1 MPHPI
6 SPSNLLCLR
15 CSLIATFSLFEIR
28 HFCPHGIAFARLMK
42 KEHKSHAE
50 PALWGFAQRTFP
62 SGSRPQIHFCWGRIS
77 LVLLG
82 LTIVGWLTVA
92 GALYY
97 YFKKKLYF
105 DEASYLNMVSLPFRI
120 DAHRKEL
127 GNFHIEKAKGLIQQK
142 KYREA
147 LDFLRA
153 GVARSPGN
161 LEGRRMLAEFFDFG
175 LKQHDDAA
183 DILMRGVANGGVR
196 DPEYMSAVFR
206 YLLLHE
212 YDDRIVELG
221 EDLLKED
228 IEQDKVSRLTAL
240 ATATACFNLYK
251 YEQALLH
258 IDQYNLL
265 EVPEGNILA
274 SQVYW
279 GRGERQK
286 ALVLLATAAG
296 RFPSAAQ
303 IHTRISDFNLEAGD
317 LHAARRNAVLAQV
330 TNPMSL
336 DIALKV
342 LTLEYRLGM
351 AERAENSFREVLNNF
366 PDDRP
371 GLLKVANAVSGLG
384 RADLTFQVGARAR
397 EAGFVDTRFS
407 LAQMSAYIIGTQF
420 QDAYNYGSIL
430 LQSTDEWK
438 VKYHRSQLLCLLSVA
453 AFGKGDTERGR
464 VLLTDFFQAPL
475 PPADEIHHLASY
487 FNKSGLLAQ
496 ERKVLLFCREKHP
509 GFRPV
514 LEDLVRQD
522 LVARNYLTF
531 PSHVRDI
538 LLVRRKNAKLLRQCM
553 ETLSSDIFLF
563 LPERLELVESLGNT
577 LRKVELEKGLPPS

>member
-1 MPHPI
+1 
-6 SPSNLLCLR
+6 
-15 CSLIATFSLFEIR
+15 
-28 HFCPHGIAFARLMK
+28 MK
-42 KEHKSHAE
+42 KEQKSYAE

-77 LVLLG
+77 LVILG
-82 LTIVGWLTVA
+82 LLVVGWLTVA
-92 GALYY
+92 GALYF
-97 YFKKKLYF
+97 YFKKNLYF
-105 DEASYLNMVSLPFRI
+105 EEASYLKMVSLPFRI

-147 LDFLRA
+147 LEFLRA

-161 LEGRRMLAEFFDFG
+161 LEGRRMLADFFDFG

-183 DILMRGVANGGVR
+183 DILMRGVFNGGVG

-251 YEQALLH
+251 YERALLH
-258 IDQYNLL
+258 IEQYNLL

-274 SQVYW
+274 AQVYW

-286 ALVLLATAAG
+286 AMDLLAVAAG
-296 RFPSAAQ
+296 RFPAAAQ
-303 IHTRISDFNLEAGD
+303 IYTRISDFNSEAGD

-342 LTLEYRLGM
+342 LALEYRLGM
-351 AERAENSFREVLNNF
+351 EERAEGSFHDVLNNF

-371 GLLKVANAVSGLG
+371 SLLKVANTVSGLG
-384 RADLTFQVGARAR
+384 RADLMAQVGARAL
-397 EAGFVDTRFS
+397 EAGFVDSRFS
-407 LAQMSAYIIGTQF
+407 LAQMSAYIIGAQF
-420 QDAYNYGSIL
+420 HDAHKFGTEL

-438 VKYHRSQLLCLLSVA
+438 VKYHRSLLLCLLCVA
-453 AFGKGDTERGR
+453 AFGQGDTERGR
-464 VLLTDFFQAPL
+464 ILLQDFFQAPL
-475 PPADEIHHLASY
+475 PPADEIHHLASH
-487 FNKSGLLAQ
+487 FKKSGMLAQ
-496 ERKVLLFCREKHP
+496 ERQVLLFCREKHP

-514 LEDLVRQD
+514 LEDLVRRD
-522 LVARNYLTF
+522 LLARNYLTL
-531 PSHVRDI
+531 PKHVRDM
-538 LLVRRKNAKLLRQCM
+538 LLVRRKNAPLLRQCM
-553 ETLSSDIFLF
+553 EALNSDIFLF

-577 LRKVELEKGLPPS
+577 LRKVEFEEGLPPT

>member
-1 MPHPI
+1 
-6 SPSNLLCLR
+6 
-15 CSLIATFSLFEIR
+15 
-28 HFCPHGIAFARLMK
+28 MK
-42 KEHKSHAE
+42 KEQKSHAE

-77 LVLLG
+77 LVILG
-82 LTIVGWLTVA
+82 LLVVGWLTVA
-92 GALYY
+92 GALYF
-97 YFKKKLYF
+97 YFKKNLYF
-105 DEASYLNMVSLPFRI
+105 EEASYLKMVSLPFRI

-127 GNFHIEKAKGLIQQK
+127 GNFHIDKAKGLIQQK

-147 LDFLRA
+147 LEFLRA

-183 DILMRGVANGGVR
+183 DILMRGVANGGVG

-251 YEQALLH
+251 YERALLH
-258 IDQYNLL
+258 IEQYNLL

-274 SQVYW
+274 AQVHW

-286 ALVLLATAAG
+286 ALDLLAVAAR
-296 RFPSAAQ
+296 RFPAAAQ
-303 IHTRISDFNLEAGD
+303 IYTRISDFNSEAGD

-342 LTLEYRLGM
+342 LALEYRLDM
-351 AERAENSFREVLNNF
+351 EERAEGSFHDVLNNF

-371 GLLKVANAVSGLG
+371 SLLKVANTVSGLG
-384 RADLTFQVGARAR
+384 RADLMAQVGARAL
-397 EAGFVDTRFS
+397 EAGFVDSRFS
-407 LAQMSAYIIGTQF
+407 LAQMSAYIIGAQF
-420 QDAYNYGSIL
+420 QDAHKFGTEL
-430 LQSTDEWK
+430 LQTTDEWK
-438 VKYHRSQLLCLLSVA
+438 VKYHRSQLLCLLCVA
-453 AFGKGDTERGR
+453 AFGQGDTERGR
-464 VLLTDFFQAPL
+464 VLLKDFFQAPL
-475 PPADEIHHLASY
+475 PPADEIHHLASH
-487 FNKSGLLAQ
+487 FKKNGMLAQ
-496 ERKVLLFCREKHP
+496 ERQVLLFCREKHP

-514 LEDLVRQD
+514 LEDLVRRD
-522 LVARNYLTF
+522 LLARNYLTL
-531 PSHVRDI
+531 PKHVRDM
-538 LLVRRKNAKLLRQCM
+538 LLVRRKNAHLLRQCM
-553 ETLSSDIFLF
+553 EALNSDTFLF

-577 LRKVELEKGLPPS
+577 LRKVEFEEGQPPT